1 MKKLIKS
8 PFLIGSLIFAI
19 AIGYVLHV
27 NAAYNFGSWLMSFKP
42 SNNCSSHLGKADAE
56 TIQVALLLDTSN
68 SMDGLI
74 EQAKSQL
81 WKIVSELNRTEQ
93 NGKIPDLEIAVYE
106 YGNDNLSALNGYVR
120 QISPFTKDMDDIS
133 EKLFALTTN
142 GGSEYCG
149 QVIKTSLNQL
159 DWRDRPNDL
168 RLIYIAG
175 NEGFNQG
182 LISYKGV
189 CKQAK
194 NQDIIVNT
202 IFCGNEDDGINS
214 YWKDGAAIANG
225 NYMSM
230 NQNKETVY
238 TESPYDQQIDRLNDE
253 LNDSYVPYGKD
264 GAKYKAKQKMQDDNA
279 ANYSIVNKVDRATFK
294 SSKNYSNEKWD
305 LIDAYKKDK
314 SVIKKKKSELPAKYQ
329 NKGDKEIEKELEED
343 LKKRKKIKAEIKDLS
358 NKRRDYVK
366 QIEATKKDTSS
377 LENSII
383 KSLKKQAKSKG
394 YKIKE

>member
-8 PFLIGSLIFAI
+8 PILIGIIIFAM

-27 NAAYNFGSWLMSFKP
+27 NAAYNFGAWLMSFNTP
-42 SNNCSSHLGKADAE
+42 TSHTNPIDKEDAE

-81 WKIVSELNRTEQ
+81 WKIVSELNHTEQ
-93 NGKIPDLEIAVYE
+93 NGRIPDLEIAIYE
-106 YGNDNLSALNGYVR
+106 YGNDNLSALTGYIR
-120 QISPFTKDMDDIS
+120 QVSPFTKEMDDIS

-149 QVIKTSLNQL
+149 HVIKTSLNQL
-159 DWRDRPNDL
+159 AWRDNPNDL

-202 IFCGNEDDGINS
+202 IFCGNEEEGINS
-214 YWKDGAAIANG
+214 FWKDGATLANG

-238 TESPYDQQIDRLNDE
+238 TESPYDQEIERLNE
-253 LNDSYVPYGKD
+253 ALNDSYVPYGKD

-279 ANYSIVNKVDRATFK
+279 EKYGKVNKVERATFK

-314 SVIKKKKSELPAKYQ
+314 AVIKKKKAELPAKYQ
-329 NKGDKEIEKELEED
+329 NKTDKEIETALEQD
-343 LKKRKKIKAEIKDLS
+343 LENRKKIKAEIKELS
-358 NKRRDYVK
+358 DKRRDYVK
-366 QIEATKKDTSS
+366 QVEATKKDKSS
-377 LENSII
+377 LESSII

-394 YKIKE
+394 YKVKE